1 MSELRKDPIV
11 DRWVIIAE
19 NRAARPN
26 ELVQPELPGAGPEA
40 CPFCEGNEKQTPGEV
55 AALRSKGSTAD
66 GPGWRVRVVPNRY
79 PALEQTADQP
89 TTSNRFYS
97 SLPGLG
103 VHEVIVEC
111 ADHLTRTTDLSE
123 VQLAEVLVT
132 YRDRL
137 LAAKLEPRLRSGM
150 IFKNV
155 GSAAG
160 ASIEHSHSQLIATP
174 LLGTSLAQEL
184 SSAGQFY
191 HSQRRCIFCEL
202 IERERA
208 DGRRMV
214 LDATGF
220 VAFCPYAA
228 RFPYETWILP
238 NAHSSHYETLS
249 RHDCNQLAS
258 VLLGAMAKIEAAAD
272 RPAYNYVIHSA
283 PFDAEAH
290 DLYHWHIEI
299 IPRLTSTAG
308 FEWGSGLYIN
318 PLAPER
324 AADRLRGC

>member
-19 NRAARPN
+19 NRAERPN
-26 ELVQPELPGAGPEA
+26 ELVQPEPSGVAPEA
-40 CPFCEGNEKQTPGEV
+40 CPFCEGNEEQTPGEV
-55 AALRSKGSTAD
+55 AALRPAGSKAD
-66 GPGWRVRVVPNRY
+66 APGWRVRVVPNRY
-79 PALEQTADQP
+79 PALEKSANQP
-89 TTSNRFYS
+89 AASDGFYS
-97 SLPGLG
+97 SVPGVG

-111 ADHLTRTTDLSE
+111 ADHLVRTTDLSE
-123 VQLAEVLVT
+123 EQLAEVLFT

-137 LAAKLEPRLRSGM
+137 LTAKLDRRLRSGM

-155 GSAAG
+155 GAAAG

-174 LLGTSLAQEL
+174 LVPTSLAEEL

-191 HSQRRCIFCEL
+191 GSQGRCIFCEL

-208 DGRRMV
+208 DATRLV
-214 LDATGF
+214 LDAKGF
-220 VAFCPYAA
+220 VAFCPYAS

-238 NAHSSHYETLS
+238 RSHSSHYERLS
-249 RHDCNQLAS
+249 RYDCDQLAWI
-258 VLLGAMAKIEAAAD
+258 LRGAMAKIEAAAD
-272 RPAYNYVIHSA
+272 RPAYNLVVHSA
-283 PFDAEAH
+283 PFDADAH

-324 AADRLRGC
+324 AAKRLRGC